1 MRGWII
7 GILRWLAVLFGVA
20 AAGFAVG
27 VMWPM
32 SLPKPGE
39 KFARLLIRDVDVVD
53 VVNGALRPGQDILV
67 EDGVI
72 VAVGQG
78 LAADG
83 ARVVD
88 AAGRFAIPGLFD
100 MHVHSVR
107 MAPALTHPLFVSAGV
122 TAVRDMGGCL
132 GEGDAWVACA
142 GDKRAWNAAVGAGTM
157 VGPRYDSIT
166 SLAINGG
173 SEIPRG
179 FDPALGAATA
189 EDGQTRAAFDAA
201 RGLDFLKPYTE
212 LSRAGFFA
220 LAEAARGSG
229 MYLAGHVP
237 LAVSGLEAVAAGQRS
252 IEHAFLFVWDCY
264 PGMAALRESADPRA
278 VYTDELRR
286 KMVGGHD
293 AALCTRLHT
302 AMIAAGAAYVPTH
315 TTRKLDAFA
324 TDPVYLS
331 DPRLRFIPAPLRLM
345 WAEDAAAMAAR
356 AGPEGME
363 SYRTFYEFGI
373 EQTGVAHRAG
383 VTVLAG
389 TDSPDSFAFPGSA
402 LHDELAHFVAAGMAP
417 LEALRAATIMPARF
431 LGLDGEAGLIA
442 PGARADIVLLDANPL
457 ENIAAVRQVNTVVL
471 AGVIYD
477 RAALDEMLE
486 QVESTAAS
494 WTLWPKF
501 VWQIVTSPIMR
512 TQFAD

>member
-1 MRGWII
+1 
-7 GILRWLAVLFGVA
+7 
-20 AAGFAVG
+20 
-27 VMWPM
+27 
-32 SLPKPGE
+32 
-39 KFARLLIRDVDVVD
+39 
-53 VVNGALRPGQDILV
+53 
-67 EDGVI
+67 
-72 VAVGQG
+72 
-78 LAADG
+78 
-83 ARVVD
+83 
-88 AAGRFAIPGLFD
+88 
-100 MHVHSVR
+100 
-107 MAPALTHPLFVSAGV
+107 
-122 TAVRDMGGCL
+122 
-132 GEGDAWVACA
+132 
-142 GDKRAWNAAVGAGTM
+142 
-157 VGPRYDSIT
+157 
-166 SLAINGG
+166 
-173 SEIPRG
+173 
-179 FDPALGAATA
+179 
-189 EDGQTRAAFDAA
+189 
-201 RGLDFLKPYTE
+201 
-212 LSRAGFFA
+212 
-220 LAEAARGSG
+220 
-229 MYLAGHVP
+229 
-237 LAVSGLEAVAAGQRS
+237 
-252 IEHAFLFVWDCY
+252 
-264 PGMAALRESADPRA
+264 MAALRESADPRA

-286 KMVGGHD
+286 KMVARHD

-324 TDPVYLS
+324 TDPDYLS

-356 AGPEGME
+356 AGPEGMK

-402 LHDELAHFVAAGMAP
+402 LHDELGHFVAAGMAP

-457 ENIAAVRQVNTVVL
+457 ENIAAARQVNTVVL
-471 AGVIYD
+471 AGVVYD

-501 VWQIVTSPIMR
+501 IWRIVTSPIMR